1 MAEGAGTTTHKIVV
15 VLNKKIEVPR
25 LINACAHMTA
35 CLTSIVS
42 EEDRKN
48 MMFVEYSDADGG
60 KHPISALSLV
70 VLKAKN
76 SNQIRKVRNEAIGMQ
91 LPFVDF
97 TETMTQATYVEQME
111 RTKET
116 KETDLDYWGIAL
128 LGKKNILDSI
138 TGKLSLWR

>member
-1 MAEGAGTTTHKIVV
+1 MAEGAGTTIHKIVV

-25 LINACAHMTA
+25 LINACAHITA
-35 CLTSIVS
+35 CLAATVS
-42 EEDRKN
+42 EEERKN
-48 MMFVEYSDADGG
+48 MLFVEYVDADGG

-70 VLKAKN
+70 VLKARN

-97 TETMTQATYVEQME
+97 TETMTQATYAEQME
-111 RTKET
+111 RTKEV
-116 KETDLDYWGIAL
+116 KETDLDYWGIGL
-128 LGKKNILDSI
+128 FGKKVTVDSI